1 MLIVDQCEK
10 AAVASKRKAEAKH
23 IVVSV
28 PRKYLVDVLAAL
40 NIRCMSILSGKNN
53 SRSLITSAVRR
64 AFIFY
69 IKAASID

>member
-28 PRKYLVDVLAAL
+28 PRKYLVHVLYM
-40 NIRCMSILSGKNN
+40 RCKSILSGKNK
-53 SRSLITSAVRR
+53 SRSLITS
-64 AFIFY
+64 
-69 IKAASID
+69 

>member
-28 PRKYLVDVLAAL
+28 PRKVTH
-40 NIRCMSILSGKNN
+40 ILHQS
-53 SRSLITSAVRR
+53 
-64 AFIFY
+64 
-69 IKAASID
+69 SIDR

>member
-28 PRKYLVDVLAAL
+28 PRKYLVLAAL
-40 NIRCMSILSGKNN
+40 YMRCKSILSGKNK
-53 SRSLITSAVRR
+53 SRSLLTSAVLHRTYHIYSSFR
-64 AFIFY
+64 S
-69 IKAASID
+69 K

>member
-28 PRKYLVDVLAAL
+28 SRKYLVHVLTAL
-40 NIRCMSILSGKNN
+40 YMRCMSILP
-53 SRSLITSAVRR
+53 
-64 AFIFY
+64 
-69 IKAASID
+69 